1 MRAILLEDEERFR
14 LVRGPY
20 EPPLFEG
27 GFLVDAV
34 RGQVRF
40 GKYSNALIPWPI
52 FKKVTV

>member
-20 EPPLFEG
+20 EPPLFKG

-34 RGQVRF
+34 RGGKRKSLQIPAVR
-40 GKYSNALIPWPI
+40 AD
-52 FKKVTV
+52 